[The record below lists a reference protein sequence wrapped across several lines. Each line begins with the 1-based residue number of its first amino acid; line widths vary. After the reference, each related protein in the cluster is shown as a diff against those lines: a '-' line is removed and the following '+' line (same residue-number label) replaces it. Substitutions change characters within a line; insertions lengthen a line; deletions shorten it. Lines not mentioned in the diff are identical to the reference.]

1 MGKVF
6 ASKIFREKTSVPR
19 GHHFPNLQVYVT
31 IDGGSV
37 FFTWRHKLKAPAD
50 VHPSLDTFSN
60 KFVGGAAEMT
70 KREQQSLIHSL
81 QALEA
86 SAVLSE
92 KR

>member
-6 ASKIFREKTSVPR
+6 ASKTFREKTDVPR
-19 GHHFPNLQVYVT
+19 GHHFPQLQVYVT

-37 FFTWRHKLKAPAD
+37 FFTWRHKFKAPAD
-50 VHPSLDTFSN
+50 VHPSLDAFSG
-60 KFVGGAAEMT
+60 KFTDGAAEMT
-70 KREQQSLIHSL
+70 KREQQGLIHSL

-86 SAVLSE
+86 SAALSE